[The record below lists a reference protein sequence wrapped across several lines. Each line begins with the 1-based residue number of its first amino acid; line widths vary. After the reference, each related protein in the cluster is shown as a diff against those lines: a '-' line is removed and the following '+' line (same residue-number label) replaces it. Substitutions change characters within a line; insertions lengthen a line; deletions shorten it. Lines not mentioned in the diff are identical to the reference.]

1 MGRFDEVTQK
11 LKQSQQDIT
20 TSLISKG
27 CEIGGGSV
35 AKFSEVSAYIDS
47 IKSGGGYYILVKTDS
62 NSGYVGGTITAT
74 KGELSVTGN
83 IENQQCKL
91 EVPEVGVWNIK
102 SSNTASSITSV
113 EVVDTF
119 EGSLTCTANATIK
132 VTVTNQALRDVMTG
146 SYTITGPNS
155 NNIGSGNYSIQSS
168 LTGAL
173 PYENSFSAK
182 AFGLYTLNI
191 NTSRSGNAHSPVNIT
206 KQLTVAE
213 NIEYTF
219 NIYVSWNSNGNTI
232 WDSNNQEQPSID
244 GESTTPQTEEQSI
257 IYAVNTTDMTE
268 SQIEE
273 IFNHIDEMIKQNKT
287 QSEIEDYIA
296 SKEQEY
302 SNSI

>member
-35 AKFSEVSAYIDS
+35 AKFSEVSTYIDS

-62 NSGYVGGTITAT
+62 NSGYVGGKITAT

-91 EVPEVGVWNIK
+91 EVPEAGVWNIK

-113 EVVDTF
+113 TVLDTF
-119 EGSLTCTANATIK
+119 EGSLTCTCSATLKVSYSTDGGAMIDNYYQLFNPDGSEKIK
-132 VTVTNQALRDVMTG
+132 TTINTQYPYEYNQTYSLSTFGRYRLYIHAQFWSKAHELNKYISVTDNKE
-146 SYTITGPNS
+146 
-155 NNIGSGNYSIQSS
+155 YSI
-168 LTGAL
+168 
-173 PYENSFSAK
+173 SFS
-182 AFGLYTLNI
+182 I
-191 NTSRSGNAHSPVNIT
+191 NTSR
-206 KQLTVAE
+206 
-213 NIEYTF
+213 
-219 NIYVSWNSNGNTI
+219 NGYI
-232 WDSNNQEQPSID
+232 HDPNNLDQPSIGD
-244 GESTTPQTEEQSI
+244 EPPVNQEVETKSS

-268 SQIEE
+268 SQIDE
-273 IFNHIDEMIKQNKT
+273 IFNHIDEMIQQNKT